1 LGKIDA
7 RGVMDQQWRGH
18 KRRIRRRRGRGRRRC
33 RRSREKGGQ
42 ATKGLG
48 REGWRGK
55 GGWWAAVGGE
65 VAASR
70 GVVVEADGG
79 GVEDEEEGR
88 GCELQIR
95 WRTHSRRE
103 EDEVVAGEGRPTG
116 GWWIVQV

>member
-1 LGKIDA
+1 MAGSQAADQAAA
-7 RGVMDQQWRGH
+7 RSWAAEVPPEP
-18 KRRIRRRRGRGRRRC
+18 
-33 RRSREKGGQ
+33 REGGQ
-42 ATKGLG
+42 ATERLG

-95 WRTHSRRE
+95 WRTRSRRE
-103 EDEVVAGEGRPTG
+103 EDEAVAGEGRPTG